1 MGPSEIKY
9 NNLKTRISGAG
20 FFVLWYT
27 GHTYSIYMSEEKLK
41 RKIAWSGTGICLLAF
56 LGGYVAGMLGWW
68 FLVIL
73 IGVVY
78 FIIYNSLG
86 H

>member
-1 MGPSEIKY
+1 
-9 NNLKTRISGAG
+9 
-20 FFVLWYT
+20 
-27 GHTYSIYMSEEKLK
+27 MSEDKLK
-41 RKIAWSGTGICLLAF
+41 RKIALSGTGICLLAF
-56 LGGYVAGMLGWW
+56 LGGYAAGMLGWW
-68 FLVIL
+68 FLVVL